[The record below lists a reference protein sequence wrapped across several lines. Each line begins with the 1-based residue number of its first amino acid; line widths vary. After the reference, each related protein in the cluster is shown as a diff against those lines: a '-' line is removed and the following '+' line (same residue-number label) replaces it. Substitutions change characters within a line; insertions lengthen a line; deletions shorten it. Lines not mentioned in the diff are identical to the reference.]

1 MTDLLVRA
9 LRVVE
14 AARAE
19 RATGDHLGCAFAP
32 CGLCA
37 SLAAFDAPE
46 DEPEVQPLGEFP
58 PLDDQ
63 CPIIGGFHVWNDAG
77 RCSRCDN
84 WKEPR

>member
-19 RATGDHLGCAFAP
+19 RATGDHLGCTFAP

-37 SLAAFDAPE
+37 ALAAFDAPE
-46 DEPEVQPLGEFP
+46 DEPDAHPLGEFP
-58 PLDDQ
+58 PLDV
-63 CPIIGGFHVWNDAG
+63 CITGGVHVWNDAG

-84 WKEPR
+84 WKDNR